1 MIKSQYEKGLKIEGD
16 SLTIAAELSAIIHFM
31 LVDNVLPKKDIEE
44 AIRYAFMSD
53 EEIETKVDNIK
64 EHKNVEKEVK
74 KELKKLL
81 DELFD

>member
-1 MIKSQYEKGLKIEGD
+1 MIKASKKNG
-16 SLTIAAELSAIIHFM
+16 LTIKGDPLTVAAELSAIIHYM
-31 LVDNVLPKKDIEE
+31 LVYNVLPKKDIEE

-64 EHKNVEKEVK
+64 EHKNVEKEAK

-81 DELFD
+81 DELFN